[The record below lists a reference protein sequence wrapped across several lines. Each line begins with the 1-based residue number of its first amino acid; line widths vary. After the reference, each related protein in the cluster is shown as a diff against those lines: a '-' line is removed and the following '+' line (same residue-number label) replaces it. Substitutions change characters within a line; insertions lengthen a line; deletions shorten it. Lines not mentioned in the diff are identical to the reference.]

1 MRLRVCLATSTRKV
15 VPNFDKIQTAAQRC
29 PQGPSRAAPGIPR
42 TPKGA
47 EKRPNGTPREPKDTP
62 RAPKGSP
69 RAPKGCP
76 RAPKRGPA
84 APQGSPRAPQGRP
97 KGAQGLP
104 TLGFTP
110 LLKSTFF
117 SRWGSRKKM
126 VARDRHQNDRT
137 DVPRLFR
144 QVQKIWNFTKFH
156 KFCANL
162 LFHSAT
168 RLSPYHYGFTQQL
181 GFHPTT
187 RVSPNY

>member
-1 MRLRVCLATSTRKV
+1 MTKSRTR
-15 VPNFDKIQTAAQRC
+15 
-29 PQGPSRAAPGIPR
+29 
-42 TPKGA
+42 PKGA
-47 EKRPNGTPREPKDTP
+47 PRVPPGPP
-62 RAPKGSP
+62 RGSQ
-69 RAPKGCP
+69 GHP

-84 APQGSPRAPQGRP
+84 APQGSPSTPQGRP

-144 QVQKIWNFTKFH
+144 QVQKIWNFTNSH
-156 KFCANL
+156 EFCANM
-162 LFHSAT
+162 ART
-168 RLSPYHYGFTQQL
+168 GSPCLDTGPY
-181 GFHPTT
+181 
-187 RVSPNY
+187 SPSLKRIPPMKRFQTSFLQKPYIKSSKMRNIVVPRFPRKIENYI